1 MIASKRIKYLGINL
15 TKDVKDLYSENY
27 KTLKKEIEENIHKG
41 KHILCP
47 RIGRINL
54 IKMSI
59 LPTAIYTSNTI
70 PIKIPMAYFT
80 EPEQIF
86 QKCIRHHKKPCI
98 ARVILRK
105 NNKVGGITLFNMKL

>member
-1 MIASKRIKYLGINL
+1 M
-15 TKDVKDLYSENY
+15 
-27 KTLKKEIEENIHKG
+27 TLKKEIEEDTIKW
-41 KHILCP
+41 KHIPLLSW
-47 RIGRINL
+47 IGRINL